1 MPNAVY
7 RFRFSNPIEIE
18 QLRSEIND
26 PAAVF
31 TDDAGGV
38 ISDVTAD
45 VATAADLIA
54 VMERRGF
61 EYVSTNPVASADDEF
76 AAGLASDLSRLL
88 ILRSGGVVYNRAG
101 CFVLK
106 RTL

>member
-26 PAAVF
+26 PNAVF
-31 TDDAGGV
+31 ADDAGGL

-45 VATAADLIA
+45 VATAADLID
-54 VMERRGF
+54 VMRTRGF
-61 EYVSTNPVASADDEF
+61 EYVSTNPVAPASDEF

-88 ILRSGGVVYNRAG
+88 IVRSGGVVHDRAG

-106 RTL
+106 RNL